1 MLRGLLSR
9 GLAVAALMALVGV
22 LGGLLAACGGASTS
36 SGTTTEV
43 FRDTTGDLSGFY
55 WRISGPSGTVARAV
69 HAVRTGKDKVA
80 AHFIEGGRPSGLHHP
95 DRAGHDS
102 GLRPQRTRGCGLLPW
117 PRREVTRVSSARADA
132 AGLGQCFGND
142 PRRSGRASYP

>member
-43 FRDTTGDLSGFY
+43 FRDTTGDLSGFLLANQ
-55 WRISGPSGTVARAV
+55 RALRNRRARGTRCSN
-69 HAVRTGKDKVA
+69 G
-80 AHFIEGGRPSGLHHP
+80 
-95 DRAGHDS
+95 
-102 GLRPQRTRGCGLLPW
+102 
-117 PRREVTRVSSARADA
+117 
-132 AGLGQCFGND
+132 
-142 PRRSGRASYP
+142 